1 MALGDMSSREL
12 TLLSHKEQGW
22 IDNQERHDRIPF
34 DSAFELKAI

>member
-1 MALGDMSSREL
+1 MVDSSILSEKEL
-12 TLLSHKEQGW
+12 DIIHQEQGW